1 MKNIVRALAPVIAA
15 VSLSFAG
22 AAQAEAFPDRPVS
35 MIVSYSAGGATD
47 FQARLVSMMAADEDA
62 LGQPIVVLNKAGAGG
77 QVGWNWF
84 VTKAKADGY
93 DLAAYNIPH
102 FIAQSIVFD
111 TKYNTDNLE
120 PIANWGAD
128 PAVLVVGKDSP
139 FDSVADL
146 VNYAKENP
154 GKVTVSGAGLYVG
167 HHVAMLQLAK
177 AAGIDIK
184 YIPTQGGVNAMQ
196 FVLGGKVMAG
206 FNNLSDT
213 YRSKDELKVLAIA
226 DLQRDERFLPEVPT
240 FKELGLDID
249 DSSVNFRGVMVP
261 KGTPQHV
268 IDKLAERMPQMFR
281 KQTVVDKMA
290 EGGSPMR
297 VMSRAEV
304 QKMWSERQAVLKD
317 LLAQVEGK

>member
-1 MKNIVRALAPVIAA
+1 MKNVFRALAPVIA
-15 VSLSFAG
+15 VIGLSLSG
-22 AAQAEAFPDRPVS
+22 AAQAEDFPDRPVS
-35 MIVSYSAGGATD
+35 MMVSYSAGGATD

-128 PAVLVVGKDSP
+128 PAVLIVGKDSP
-139 FDSVADL
+139 FNTVADL
-146 VNYAKENP
+146 IKYAKENP

-177 AAGIDIK
+177 AADIDIK

-196 FVLGGKVMAG
+196 FVLGGKVTAG

-213 YRSKDELKVLAIA
+213 YRSKDELKILAIA
-226 DLQRDERFLPEVPT
+226 DLHRDKTFLPEVPT

-249 DSSVNFRGVMVP
+249 DASVNFRGVMVP
-261 KGTPQHV
+261 KGTPQDV
-268 IDKLAERMPQMFR
+268 IDKLAERLPRMFQ
-281 KQTVVDKMA
+281 KQKVVDKMT

-297 VMSRAEV
+297 VMTRAEV
-304 QKMWSERQAVLKD
+304 QKMWSERQAVLKA
-317 LLAQVEGK
+317 LLAKVEGK